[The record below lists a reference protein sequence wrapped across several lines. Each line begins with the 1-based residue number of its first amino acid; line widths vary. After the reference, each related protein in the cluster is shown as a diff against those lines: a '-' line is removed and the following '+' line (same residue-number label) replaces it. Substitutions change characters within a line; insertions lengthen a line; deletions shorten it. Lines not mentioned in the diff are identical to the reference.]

1 MEKTEI
7 TLYLLHPTPQISQG
21 PKTYSPPQ
29 TYPSL
34 QTYPSPQIYPPPKP
48 NPTLPYAPNSPLA
61 PNVPYAPNL
70 HYCPKR
76 APPQTCA
83 TPQTHPSSGLVIM
96 QLNHGRDV
104 TTPPLLAPPGIHEL
118 LGLPVAEVDVVAAA
132 PPLPLAV
139 RGHVAGV
146 VVAGAL
152 QQSAQT
158 TGLCDGVHHTCRR
171 DGVQESRLP
180 GVCQQI
186 QLALTLTAG
195 FNPDSWV

>member
-1 MEKTEI
+1 
-7 TLYLLHPTPQISQG
+7 
-21 PKTYSPPQ
+21 
-29 TYPSL
+29 
-34 QTYPSPQIYPPPKP
+34 
-48 NPTLPYAPNSPLA
+48 
-61 PNVPYAPNL
+61 
-70 HYCPKR
+70 
-76 APPQTCA
+76 
-83 TPQTHPSSGLVIM
+83 M

-171 DGVQESRLP
+171 DGVEESRLP